1 MKKNLLLSSI
11 LFVAASLV
19 AADSTSKDEVKNAAK
34 KLAEKS
40 NYSWRTTYENAGGGG
55 FQMGPVDGKTEKDGV
70 TYIKVTRNDNTT
82 EAVLKGE
89 KGAIKMADEGWRS
102 LADAAQDDQGPG
114 RFAARMMRNFRT
126 PAIDAEDIAAKVND
140 LKSSDG
146 VYSGDLTEAGAKQ
159 LMTFRMR
166 GGGGNGPEVSG
177 AKGSAKFWIK
187 DGVLT
192 KYQYNV
198 KGNVSFN
205 GNDRD
210 VDRTTTVEIKDVGST
225 KVSVPEEA
233 EKKL

>member
-1 MKKNLLLSSI
+1 MKKKLLLSSI
-11 LFVAASLV
+11 LFVAATLV

-55 FQMGPVDGKTEKDGV
+55 FQMGPVEGKTEKDGM

-114 RFAARMMRNFRT
+114 RFAARMIRNFRA
-126 PAIDAEDIAAKVND
+126 PAADAEDIAAKVNE

-198 KGNVSFN
+198 KGTVSFN

-210 VDRTTTVEIKDVGST
+210 VDRTTTVEIKDVGTT